1 MKRVLAAGSLAVVL
15 VAALAVG
22 STGQAAATT
31 GPATMVDAV
40 VVLKS
45 QANIAAVPITKRAA
59 RLAAVERTLREHAAQ
74 TQRDVLALLAT
85 RRAQRLVS
93 SVIPLW
99 IANEIE
105 VQATPVVIK
114 ELAARPDVRAVRP
127 NFTIQAPTA
136 PASETAFT
144 ASVEPNIDLVNAPAM
159 WARGLRGQGTV
170 VANMDTGV
178 DATHPDL
185 AAKWRGGTNSWYD
198 PNGQHPTTPTDVNG
212 HGTQTMGIMVGG
224 DAGGSSIGVAP
235 DAKWI
240 AVKIFN
246 DRGTATSS
254 GIHLGFQWLLDPDGD
269 PATADAPNVVN
280 DSWTMGAPG
289 CNLDFQLD
297 LRSLRAAGI
306 LPVFATG
313 NNGPAAGTVFSPAN
327 NPEAFA
333 VGGTDNSDLLDPYS
347 SRGPSACTGT
357 TSPKLT
363 APGVGIR
370 TADLYGGYATDTG
383 TSVAAPHVSGALAL
397 LLNAFPSLSAD
408 QQEAALGSGALDL
421 GPVGVDNDYGYGR
434 LDVLAAYQWLAVV
447 PDFTVS
453 ASPASVT
460 VPPGGGASFAVSI
473 SGTNGFSGDVS
484 LSLAGL
490 SGSQAGWSFAPPAV
504 TGGSGTSE
512 LSVTT
517 SSTIAPG
524 SYLLTITG
532 TSGSITR
539 TATATLDV
547 SGPPDFS
554 VLASPSSRS
563 VTAGNGAAYSVT
575 VGALN
580 GFTGDAALTVTGL
593 PASVGSASLTPA
605 VVTDAGTSQLAIST
619 SATAAPGSYPLTV
632 TGTSGSIS
640 HSGPVTLVVAAPP
653 DFSLSVTPSSRTVSA
668 GATATYTA
676 SIGALSGFTGSV
688 ALSVS
693 GLPGSIGTATFAP
706 ASVSGAGSSQL
717 AIQTLANAPSGSFPL
732 TVTGTSGATAHS
744 AVVTLVVVARDF
756 AVSAS
761 PASVTIYRGQ
771 TASYTVTVST
781 LGGFTG
787 NVTLA
792 LSGAPSG
799 SSVSWTGNPVPAP
812 GSATL
817 RVRSTGS
824 TPRGTF
830 TLRITGTGGSLSH
843 QVTVTLI
850 VR

>member
-1 MKRVLAAGSLAVVL
+1 MLALALVLAGVVAVTPASASAESSQL
-15 VAALAVG
+15 V
-22 STGQAAATT
+22 
-31 GPATMVDAV
+31 DV
-40 VVLKS
+40 VVVMRS
-45 QANIAAVPITKRAA
+45 QANLASIREATRPA
-59 RLAAVERTLREHAAQ
+59 RLAEVERTLRAHATRAQ
-74 TQRDVLALLAT
+74 RGVLALLAK
-85 RRAQRLVS
+85 RQVQHVVS
-93 SVIPLW
+93 QVTPLW
-99 IANEIE
+99 IANEVE
-105 VQATPVVIK
+105 VQATPAVIR
-114 ELAARPDVRAVRP
+114 ELAARPDVQAVRP
-127 NFTIQAPTA
+127 NFTIQAPAA
-136 PASETAFT
+136 PASAT
-144 ASVEPNIDLVNAPAM
+144 ASTTTVEPNVNLVNAPAM
-159 WARGLRGQGTV
+159 WAKGLRGQGIV

-212 HGTQTMGIMVGG
+212 HGTQTMGVMVGG

-235 DAKWI
+235 DATWI

-254 GIHLGFQWLLDPDGD
+254 GIHLGFQWLLDPDGN

-280 DSWTMGAPG
+280 DSWTMGVSG

-306 LPVFATG
+306 LPVFAAG
-313 NNGPAAGTVFSPAN
+313 NNGPTAGTVFSPAN

-333 VGGTDNSDLLDPYS
+333 VGGTDNFDALDPYS

-408 QQEAALGSGALDL
+408 QQEAALDSSALDL
-421 GPVGVDNDYGYGR
+421 GPVGVDNDYGNGR
-434 LDVLAAYQWLAVV
+434 LDVLAAYQRLASV

-460 VPPGGGASFAVSI
+460 VSPGGSTSLAVSI

-490 SGSQAGWSFAPPAV
+490 SGSQAGWSFAPPIVA
-504 TGGSGTSE
+504 GGGGASQ

-517 SSTIAPG
+517 ASTIAPG
-524 SYLLTITG
+524 SYPLTITG
-532 TSGSITR
+532 MSGSMTR
-539 TATATLDV
+539 TAAATLDV

-554 VLASPSSRS
+554 VLASPSSQS
-563 VTAGNGAAYSVT
+563 VTAGNGASYSVA

-580 GFTGDAALTVTGL
+580 GFTGDVALTVTGL
-593 PASVGSASLTPA
+593 PASVGAASLTPA
-605 VVTDAGTSQLAIST
+605 VVTSAGTSQLAIST
-619 SATAAPGSYPLTV
+619 SVTAAPGSYPLTV
-632 TGTSGSIS
+632 TGTSGSTS
-640 HSGPVTLVVAAPP
+640 HSSPVTLVVSAPP
-653 DFSLSVTPSSRTVSA
+653 DFGVGVTPGSRTVSA
-668 GATATYTA
+668 GANATY
-676 SIGALSGFTGSV
+676 SVSVSALNGFTGGV
-688 ALSVS
+688 TLALS
-693 GLPGSIGTATFAP
+693 GLPGAVGAATFTP
-706 ASVSGAGSSQL
+706 ATVSGAGTSQL
-717 AIQTLANAPSGSFPL
+717 TIHTSASAPSGSYPL
-732 TVTGTSGATAHS
+732 TVTGTSGATTHTA
-744 AVVTLVVVARDF
+744 AVTLVVAARDF

-792 LSGAPSG
+792 LSGAPS
-799 SSVSWTGNPVPAP
+799 STSVSWTNNPVPAP
-812 GSATL
+812 GTATL

-830 TLRITGTGGSLSH
+830 TLRITGTSGSLSH
-843 QVTVTLI
+843 QATVTLV

>member
-1 MKRVLAAGSLAVVL
+1 MKRLLLALALVLAGVVAVVATASAESSRL
-15 VAALAVG
+15 V
-22 STGQAAATT
+22 
-31 GPATMVDAV
+31 DV
-40 VVLKS
+40 VVVMRS
-45 QANIAAVPITKRAA
+45 QANLAAIRQATRPA
-59 RLAAVERTLREHAAQ
+59 RLAEVERTLRAHAAQ
-74 TQRDVLALLAT
+74 AQRGVLMLLAA

-93 SVIPLW
+93 SVVPLW

-105 VQATPVVIK
+105 VQATPAVIR
-114 ELAARPDVRAVRP
+114 ELAARPDVREIRP
-127 NFTIQAPTA
+127 NFTIQAPAA
-136 PASETAFT
+136 PASATAST
-144 ASVEPNIDLVNAPAM
+144 TSVEPNVDLVNAPAI
-159 WARGLRGQGTV
+159 WAMGLGGQGIV

-185 AAKWRGGTNSWYD
+185 ANKWRGGTNSWYD

-212 HGTQTMGIMVGG
+212 HGTQTMGVMVGG

-235 DAKWI
+235 EAKWI

-280 DSWTMGAPG
+280 DSWTMGASG

-306 LPVFATG
+306 LPVFAAG
-313 NNGPAAGTVFSPAN
+313 NYGPTAGTVFSPAN

-333 VGGTDNSDLLDPYS
+333 VGGTDNADVLDPYS

-363 APGVGIR
+363 APGVSIR
-370 TADLYGGYATDTG
+370 TTDLYGGYATDTG

-408 QQEAALGSGALDL
+408 QQEAALDNGALDL
-421 GPVGVDNDYGYGR
+421 GSVGVDNDYGYGR
-434 LDVLAAYQWLAVV
+434 LDVLAAYQWLASV

-453 ASPASVT
+453 ASPASLT
-460 VPPGGGASFAVSI
+460 VSPGGNASFAVSI

-504 TGGSGTSE
+504 TGGSGTSQ

-524 SYLLTITG
+524 SYPLTITG

-554 VLASPSSRS
+554 VLASPSSQS
-563 VTAGNGAAYSVT
+563 VTAGNGASYSVT

-580 GFTGDAALTVTGL
+580 GFTGDVALTVTGL

-619 SATAAPGSYPLTV
+619 SVTAAPGSYPLTV
-632 TGTSGSIS
+632 TGTSGSTS
-640 HSGPVTLVVAAPP
+640 HSSPVTLVVSAPP
-653 DFSLSVTPSSRTVSA
+653 DFSLGVTPSSRTVSA

-676 SIGALSGFTGSV
+676 SIGALNGFTGGV

-693 GLPGSIGTATFAP
+693 GLPGSVGTATFTP
-706 ASVSGAGSSQL
+706 AAVSGAGSSQL
-717 AIQTLANAPSGSFPL
+717 TIHTAANAPSGSYPL
-732 TVTGTSGATAHS
+732 TVTGTSGATTHTA
-744 AVVTLVVVARDF
+744 AVTLVVAARDF

-799 SSVSWTGNPVPAP
+799 SSASWTGNPVPAP

-830 TLRITGTGGSLSH
+830 TLRITGTSGSLSH

>member
-1 MKRVLAAGSLAVVL
+1 
-15 VAALAVG
+15 
-22 STGQAAATT
+22 
-31 GPATMVDAV
+31 
-40 VVLKS
+40 
-45 QANIAAVPITKRAA
+45 
-59 RLAAVERTLREHAAQ
+59 
-74 TQRDVLALLAT
+74 
-85 RRAQRLVS
+85 
-93 SVIPLW
+93 
-99 IANEIE
+99 
-105 VQATPVVIK
+105 
-114 ELAARPDVRAVRP
+114 
-127 NFTIQAPTA
+127 
-136 PASETAFT
+136 
-144 ASVEPNIDLVNAPAM
+144 
-159 WARGLRGQGTV
+159 
-170 VANMDTGV
+170 
-178 DATHPDL
+178 
-185 AAKWRGGTNSWYD
+185 
-198 PNGQHPTTPTDVNG
+198 
-212 HGTQTMGIMVGG
+212 MVGG

-235 DAKWI
+235 DATWI

-254 GIHLGFQWLLDPDGD
+254 GIHLGFQWLLDPDGN

-306 LPVFATG
+306 LPVFAAG
-313 NNGPAAGTVFSPAN
+313 NNGPTAGTVFSPAN

-333 VGGTDNSDLLDPYS
+333 VGGTDNSDVLDPYS

-408 QQEAALGSGALDL
+408 QQEAALDSGALDL

-460 VPPGGGASFAVSI
+460 VSPGGGALFAVSI

-490 SGSQAGWSFAPPAV
+490 SGSQASWSFAPPVV
-504 TGGSGTSE
+504 TGGGGASQ

-517 SSTIAPG
+517 ASTIAPG
-524 SYLLTITG
+524 TYPLMITG
-532 TSGSITR
+532 TSGSTTR
-539 TATATLDV
+539 TAAATLDV

-554 VLASPSSRS
+554 VLASPSSQT
-563 VTAGNGAAYSVT
+563 VMAGNGASYSVA

-580 GFTGDAALTVTGL
+580 GFTGDVALTVTGL
-593 PASVGSASLTPA
+593 PASVGAASLTPS
-605 VVTDAGTSQLAIST
+605 VVTTAGTSQLAIST
-619 SATAAPGSYPLTV
+619 LATAAPGSYSLAVTGTSGSTSHASSVTLVVSAPPDFGLGVTPSSRTASAGTNATYSVSVSTVNGFTGSVTLALSGLPGSVGAATFTPATVSGAGTSQLTIQTSASAPSGSYPLTV
-632 TGTSGSIS
+632 TGTSGATT
-640 HSGPVTLVVAAPP
+640 HSAAVTLVVA
-653 DFSLSVTPSSRTVSA
+653 V
-668 GATATYTA
+668 
-676 SIGALSGFTGSV
+676 
-688 ALSVS
+688 
-693 GLPGSIGTATFAP
+693 
-706 ASVSGAGSSQL
+706 
-717 AIQTLANAPSGSFPL
+717 
-732 TVTGTSGATAHS
+732 
-744 AVVTLVVVARDF
+744 RDF

-792 LSGAPSG
+792 LSGAPS
-799 SSVSWTGNPVPAP
+799 STSVSWTGNPVTAP
-812 GSATL
+812 GNATL

-830 TLRITGTGGSLSH
+830 TLRITGTSGSLSH